1 MKQILSRLRQLK
13 RDRSGVSMV
22 EFAVTLPFF
31 LSAGLWAVELSN
43 YALATMKVS
52 QMAIHLADNASRIG
66 DTSVLI
72 NRKIFERDINDV
84 IYGSHLQ
91 TGKALDFYNNGRAV
105 ISSLQVYDP
114 DNDGVGTQWIMWQ
127 RCKGIKNYSSA
138 YGSEDDGRNGSLPGM
153 GPATER
159 VTALPG
165 EAVIYVEVFY
175 EYKPLVSRQM
185 VPGGTLIRS
194 QSAYTVRDRRD
205 ITAIYQRNPG
215 APDPVARCN
224 QRDAFTDPPPT

>member
-1 MKQILSRLRQLK
+1 MSLS
-13 RDRSGVSMV
+13 
-22 EFAVTLPFF
+22 
-31 LSAGLWAVELSN
+31 
-43 YALATMKVS
+43 
-52 QMAIHLADNASRIG
+52 
-66 DTSVLI
+66 
-72 NRKIFERDINDV
+72 FERLK
-84 IYGSHLQ
+84 GRTQ
-91 TGKALDFYNNGRAV
+91 TRLLTDDGDPRNPGQAGRLPV

-138 YGSEDDGRNGSLPGM
+138 YGNEDDGRNGSLPGM

-165 EAVIYVEVFY
+165 EAVIYVEVVY

-215 APDPVARCN
+215 NPDPIARCN